1 MKRFVVLIIMIVWI
15 VLPQQAFADSR
26 YPEEQQ
32 SFDIDYNEIEK
43 ALEGDTQGISTISF
57 TEIVNKFLEG
67 NFLDALQLSLQLLYE
82 KTLLQIKTNWKTM
95 IQLIGIALIAAVFAN
110 VSSAFSQQFVAETG
124 FYLTYMMMAVLLAAS
139 FAGAVTM
146 AQDILTKLTSLMNAM
161 IPVYATAVTYAVG
174 ITTGHMWH
182 QFLMILVVVVDGF
195 LTGIVIR
202 TIKVYVV
209 IAMVNQI
216 ASQDY
221 FSKMT
226 ELLGGAIHWS
236 LKTIL
241 AVTLGLNVIQNM
253 LLPVFDT
260 VKNGWV
266 VKLASAIPG
275 IGSTFGMAAQT
286 AMASAALLKNAIG
299 AACVVTLCIVC
310 LWPMIQMLLM
320 TIMYKILEVL
330 IQPVTDKRLL
340 ACIHAVGEGIYM
352 LCKCVATVLLLFI
365 LSLAMMCTFSGS
377 NAIV

>member
-1 MKRFVVLIIMIVWI
+1 MKRFAVLFIVTVWI
-15 VLPQQAFADSR
+15 VLSQQAFADSKDT
-26 YPEEQQ
+26 EKQQ

-43 ALEGDTQGISTISF
+43 ALEGDTQGISSISF
-57 TEIVNKFLEG
+57 TEIVDTFLEG
-67 NFLDALQLSLQLLYE
+67 KFLDAVQLSLRLLYE
-82 KTLLQIKTNWKTM
+82 KALLQMKTNWKTM
-95 IQLIGIALIAAVFAN
+95 IRLMGIALIAAVFAN
-110 VSSAFSQQFVAETG
+110 LSSAFSQKFVAETG
-124 FYLTYMMMAVLLAAS
+124 FYLTYMMMAALLAAS
-139 FAGAVTM
+139 FSGAVTM
-146 AQDILTKLTSLMNAM
+146 AQDILTKLTDLMNAM

-182 QFLMILVVVVDGF
+182 QFLMLIVVVVDGF
-195 LTGIVIR
+195 LTGVIIR
-202 TIKVYVV
+202 VIKVYVV

-216 ASQDY
+216 AAQDY
-221 FSKMT
+221 FSKMS
-226 ELLGGAIHWS
+226 ELLGSAIHWS

-253 LLPVFDT
+253 VLPVFDT

-286 AMASAALLKNAIG
+286 AMASATLLKNAIG

-310 LWPMIQMLLM
+310 LWPMIQLLLL
-320 TIMYKILEVL
+320 TVMYKLLEVL

-365 LSLAMMCTFSGS
+365 LSLAMMCTLAGS
-377 NAIV
+377 QAIG